1 MNQGDPAVAGYG
13 LPCSERLG
21 TLHLLPRHPNRQLA
35 GAALWKARDLHDHSI
50 DIRCRLCALLVE
62 LQPRKPLS
70 DVRPHTALCLR
81 HWRTVYHHDVDD
93 RRYLRLRRTGNG
105 ARREGL
111 FGAIYWWMVKFGL
124 AFAGLLSGF
133 ILGVIGFD
141 QSVAIQTES
150 TLAQL
155 RLAFIGVP
163 VTGTLIAL
171 WAMRGYTLDEQAV
184 GEIKEALAQRRTT
197 STPDRDE
204 IASQREEEWAL
215 QP

>member
-1 MNQGDPAVAGYG
+1 MFAPIPLFAFGIGG
-13 LPCSERLG
+13 LFTIMMSMTADIC
-21 TLHLLPRHPNRQLA
+21 
-35 GAALWKARDLHDHSI
+35 DLD
-50 DIRCRLCALLVE
+50 E
-62 LQPRKPLS
+62 LE
-70 DVRPHTALCLR
+70 T
-81 HWRTVYHHDVDD
+81 
-93 RRYLRLRRTGNG
+93 G

-155 RLAFIGVP
+155 RLAFIAVP

-184 GEIKEALAQRRTT
+184 GEIKEALAQRHTT